1 MPRKDAS
8 LLTVIPYKI
17 IEQPYSPPIHFHL
30 SPANTS
36 PRILHPHPPFP
47 TFIPTPFRPL
57 FNPANAQSYPTFT
70 SRHKHPNSGITI
82 YYIKPLTMQ
91 RLSMIA
97 LTATAV
103 LGLSGTGFSSKPASA
118 STPNQAPTQATSP
131 TGKNAAFATSY
142 YWYSALDGS
151 YNDYESVAYEIW
163 EMEVEWGVTVDQHP
177 AGGTLLEEGFLTN
190 NPGYPVMIWLY
201 GHF

>member
-1 MPRKDAS
+1 
-8 LLTVIPYKI
+8 
-17 IEQPYSPPIHFHL
+17 
-30 SPANTS
+30 
-36 PRILHPHPPFP
+36 
-47 TFIPTPFRPL
+47 
-57 FNPANAQSYPTFT
+57 
-70 SRHKHPNSGITI
+70 
-82 YYIKPLTMQ
+82 MQ

-97 LTATAV
+97 LTAIAM
-103 LGLSGTGFSSKPASA
+103 LALSGAAFTSKPATG
-118 STPNQAPTQATSP
+118 STPNQATSP

-151 YNDYESVAYEIW
+151 YNDYEPVAYEIW

-201 GHF
+201 GHFD